1 MGGRKK
7 MEDLEEKFGLSIHI
21 YNEGTTY
28 DDVIS
33 AIQNYKE
40 ETKDD

>member
-1 MGGRKK
+1 
-7 MEDLEEKFGLSIHI
+7 MEDLKEKLGLSIHI
-21 YNEGTTY
+21 YNEGITY
-28 DDVIS
+28 DDVIL

>member
-1 MGGRKK
+1 
-7 MEDLEEKFGLSIHI
+7 MEDLEEKFGLSIYI
-21 YNEGTTY
+21 YNEGITY

-40 ETKDD
+40 EAQDD